1 MVARADGDA
10 EAIEKR
16 AEVERMNIADI
27 KGHDGVF
34 VWRRAVKV
42 HIFNGTKAFHGIL
55 CQTTLVDC
63 DFVHSERLDI
73 INGGR
78 QGVRSNVIWR
88 TGFEL

>member
-10 EAIEKR
+10 EAVEKR

-34 VWRRAVKV
+34 VGRRAVKV

-55 CQTTLVDC
+55 CQTTLVGG

-78 QGVRSNVIWR
+78 QGVRSDVIRR